1 VEIILGSANF
11 AQGYGLL
18 ANNLPISDIEQLLSL
33 AHDEGIKLVDTSP
46 SYGDSEKILG
56 DLADGRFEY
65 ITKFSNLDA
74 ENLELE
80 EKIDGSLVRLR
91 TTYLHAMLFHRSS
104 DLLGSNGKKLL
115 RKALELKKLG
125 KIANVGVSIYDPS
138 ELDSLPEIGFFDIVQ
153 GPLNVFDQ
161 RIITTGWAS
170 KMESLGIQFHARSI
184 FLQGMLLLA
193 PRDIPNKLRKFESS
207 WLAYRD
213 WMSSKGLQGA
223 QGPCS
228 FIKDKTQV
236 SAAVVGVNS
245 TEQLTEIVSAF
256 EEAEK
261 YDAAE
266 LGTNDLNLIDPRN
279 WP

>member
-1 VEIILGSANF
+1 MEVILGSANF

-18 ANNLPISDIEQLLSL
+18 ENNLPISDIEQLLSL

-56 DLADGRFEY
+56 DLADGRFEF
-65 ITKFSNLDA
+65 ITKFSNFDA

-80 EKIDGSLVRLR
+80 EKIDGSLARLK
-91 TTYLHAMLFHRSS
+91 TTHLHAMLFHRSS

-115 RKALELKKLG
+115 RKALELKESG
-125 KIANVGVSIYDPS
+125 IITNVGVSIYDPA
-138 ELDSLPEIGFFDIVQ
+138 ELDSISEIDFLDIVQ

-161 RIITTGWAS
+161 RIIATGWAS

-193 PRDIPNKLRKFESS
+193 PGDIPDKMRKFESS
-207 WLAYRD
+207 WLAYHD
-213 WMSSKGLQGA
+213 WMSSKGLEGA
-223 QGPCS
+223 EAPCS

-245 TEQLTEIVSAF
+245 TGQLREIMSAF
-256 EEAEK
+256 EHTEK
-261 YDAAE
+261 YDGTE
-266 LGTNDLNLIDPRN
+266 LRTNDLNLIDPRN